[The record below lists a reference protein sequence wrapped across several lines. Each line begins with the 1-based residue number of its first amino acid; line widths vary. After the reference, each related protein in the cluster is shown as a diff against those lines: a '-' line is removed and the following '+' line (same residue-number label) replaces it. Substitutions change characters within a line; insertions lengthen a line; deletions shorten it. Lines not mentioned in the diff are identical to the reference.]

1 MNAFE
6 TYKHHC
12 LDTWLDYIHHDF
24 VEKLYTGT
32 LPLENFQFYLKQ
44 DYVFLMEYARAW
56 GHALTLATT
65 PEQFDFAFKGIASI
79 LDGEIDVHVQY
90 CKDWNISIEAVFA
103 TTAHPSNTAY
113 TQYVI
118 DCGKQGGFVDLI
130 TALAPCAI
138 GYAEIGMWM
147 KLRGDT
153 PNNPYQSWIDMY
165 ASPEFQHMAQDFVA
179 FMDTLHKHIP
189 PENSAHQSAIFKHA
203 TALEI
208 GFWDMAMAGDVYH
221 K

>member
-1 MNAFE
+1 MSNFTIFKNTCA
-6 TYKHHC
+6 
-12 LDTWLDYIHHDF
+12 DTWHAYIHHDF
-24 VEKLYTGT
+24 VEQVYKGI

-56 GHALTLATT
+56 GHALTLSKT
-65 PEQFDFAFKGIASI
+65 PDQFDFAFKGIASI
-79 LDGEIDVHVQY
+79 LDGEIDMHIQY
-90 CKDWNISIEAVFA
+90 CKHWNISAEQVFA

-118 DCGKQGGFVDLI
+118 ACGLEGGFTDLI

-138 GYAEIGMWM
+138 GYAEIGAWM
-147 KLRGDT
+147 QQQGHTK
-153 PNNPYQSWIDMY
+153 NNPYQSWINMY
-165 ASPEFQHMAQDFVA
+165 ASPEFQQMATDFIR
-179 FMDTLHKHIP
+179 FINTLYTDLKHTEI
-189 PENSAHQSAIFKHA
+189 AKQSAIFKHA

-208 GFWDMAMAGDVYH
+208 GFWDMAMAG